1 MLNLLNNGGGGV
13 IFYLLL
19 HSYVHW
25 FVATTNK
32 A

>member
-1 MLNLLNNGGGGV
+1 MLNLLNNGGV